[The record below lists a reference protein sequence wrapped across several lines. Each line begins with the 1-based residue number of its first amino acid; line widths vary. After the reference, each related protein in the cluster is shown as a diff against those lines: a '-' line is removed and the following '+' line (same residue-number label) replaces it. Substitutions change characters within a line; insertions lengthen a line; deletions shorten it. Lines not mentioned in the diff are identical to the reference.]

1 MNEKDEISAELITF
15 PELVR
20 RNAEK
25 YGERI
30 TFQMRRDGIF
40 ETFTYKKV
48 YEMVRSIAT
57 ALISIGVRKGER
69 AGVISE
75 NRPEW
80 PISYLSIVYAGG
92 TIVPIDPQLKHKE
105 IGHILNLSGT
115 KVVFSSKKYL
125 PVLQECREN
134 MGLPETII
142 LMGKSYSKEFVVM
155 DDFIK
160 KGQELLSK
168 GSFVPEDSEKGIDDL
183 LAIIFTSGTTGKSK
197 GVMLTQRNV
206 MFDAIASSKVIKVIE
221 GDNFMSVLPL
231 HHTFEATAG
240 FILPFYKGAMITYAR
255 SLKSREIIE
264 DIEDS
269 VATILLGVPLLFE
282 KMLKGLHKGI
292 SEQKGII
299 RVLVGTNLAIVRGL
313 KKLFK
318 VDVGHTLFSS
328 VRNKAGLGSLRLL
341 VAGGAALPLW
351 VSKGFKELGFKII
364 QGYGLT
370 ETSPVTNV
378 NPLNKVKPVS
388 IGPPIPG
395 IEVRIADP
403 DKMGIGEITVK
414 GPIVMKGYYRDEEE
428 TNKVK
433 RGGWL
438 YTGDYGRT
446 DDDNYF
452 YVTGRKKSVIV
463 SHAGKNIYPEE
474 IEGELLTSDFIE
486 EVLVIGRINS
496 TTKREEV
503 HAIIYPNWEELDR
516 FTEQKGIEQT
526 GKWVEGFFTEEIAKH
541 CKDLADYKRVKSF
554 SIREEEFPKTT
565 TRKIKRFLFQ
575 GDAIKTRKTPE
586 SD

>member
-1 MNEKDEISAELITF
+1 MDEKDEITKQLITF

-25 YGERI
+25 YGERVV
-30 TFQMRRDGIF
+30 FQMKREGIF
-40 ETFTYKKV
+40 ETFTYRKV
-48 YEMVRSIAT
+48 YEMVRSIAA
-57 ALISIGVRKGER
+57 ALMSIGVRKGER
-69 AGVISE
+69 TGVIGE

-80 PISYLSIVYAGG
+80 PTSYLSIVYAGG

-105 IGHILNLSGT
+105 IGHILKLSGT
-115 KVVFSSKKYL
+115 KVVFSSKKLL
-125 PVLQECREN
+125 PVLLECREN
-134 MGLPETII
+134 TGLPETII
-142 LMGKSYSKEFVVM
+142 LMGKSSSKEFVVM

-168 GSFVPEDSEKGIDDL
+168 GSFVPEDSEKELDDL

-197 GVMLTQRNV
+197 GVMLTQRNI
-206 MFDAIASSKVIKVIE
+206 MFDAIASSKVIRVIE

-240 FILPFYKGAMITYAR
+240 FVLPFYMGVTITYAR

-264 DIEDS
+264 DIKDS
-269 VATILLGVPLLFE
+269 QATLLLGVPLLFE
-282 KMLKGLHKGI
+282 KMLKGLRKGI

-299 RVLVGTNLAIVRGL
+299 KALVGTNLAIVRGL

-318 VDVGHTLFSS
+318 VDVGHALFSS
-328 VRNKAGLGSLRLL
+328 VRNKTGLGSLRLF
-341 VAGGAALPLW
+341 VAGGAALPFW
-351 VSKGFKELGFKII
+351 VSKGFKELGFNII

-378 NPLNKVKPVS
+378 NPLDKVKPTS

-395 IEVRIADP
+395 IEVRIADA
-403 DKMGIGEITVK
+403 DKMGVGEIAVK
-414 GPIVMKGYYRDEEE
+414 GPIVMKGYYKDKEE
-428 TNKVK
+428 TNKVN
-433 RGGWL
+433 RGGWF

-446 DDDNYF
+446 DNDNYF

-463 SHAGKNIYPEE
+463 SYAGKNIYPEE
-474 IEGELLTSDFIE
+474 VEGELLTSDFIE
-486 EVLVIGRINS
+486 EALVVGRINGA
-496 TTKREEV
+496 TKREEV
-503 HAIIYPNWEELDR
+503 HAIIYPNWEELDK
-516 FTEQKGIEQT
+516 FTELKGIEQT
-526 GKWVEGFFTEEIAKH
+526 GKWMEEFFTEEIGKH
-541 CKDLADYKRVKSF
+541 CKDLADYKRAKSF

-575 GDAIKTRKTPE
+575 GDAIETDK
-586 SD
+586 